1 MLFSILKYSIINIFL
16 LDRNDVLY
24 RKNKLF
30 LRKININ
37 SFLES
42 FFFLYLYRIKQ
53 NRTFALNKQNIFYLK
68 TKVLSE

>member
-1 MLFSILKYSIINIFL
+1 MLFSRLKYSIINIFL

-37 SFLES
+37 SF
-42 FFFLYLYRIKQ
+42 FRVIFLFISL
-53 NRTFALNKQNIFYLK
+53 
-68 TKVLSE
+68 

>member
-37 SFLES
+37 SFLGS
-42 FFFLYLYRIKQ
+42 FFSFY
-53 NRTFALNKQNIFYLK
+53 IFI
-68 TKVLSE
+68 E

>member
-42 FFFLYLYRIKQ
+42 FFFLYLYGIKQ
-53 NRTFALNKQNIFYLK
+53 NRTFALNKQNIFHLK
-68 TKVLSE
+68 TKVL

>member
-37 SFLES
+37 NFLES

-53 NRTFALNKQNIFYLK
+53 NRTFVLNKQNIFYLK
-68 TKVLSE
+68 TKVL

>member
-42 FFFLYLYRIKQ
+42 FFFLYFYKIKQ
-53 NRTFALNKQNIFYLK
+53 NRTFALNIQNIFYLK
-68 TKVLSE
+68 TKVL

>member
-37 SFLES
+37 SF
-42 FFFLYLYRIKQ
+42 FRVIFLFISLW
-53 NRTFALNKQNIFYLK
+53 NK
-68 TKVLSE
+68 TKYFSPKNKSPVIVKALTGFF

>member
-53 NRTFALNKQNIFYLK
+53 NRTFVLNKQNIFYLK
-68 TKVLSE
+68 TKVL

>member
-1 MLFSILKYSIINIFL
+1 MLFSRLKYSIINIFL

-37 SFLES
+37 NFLES

-53 NRTFALNKQNIFYLK
+53 NRTFVLNKQNIFYLK
-68 TKVLSE
+68 TKVL

>member
-24 RKNKLF
+24 RKDKLF

-37 SFLES
+37 NFLES

-53 NRTFALNKQNIFYLK
+53 NRTFVLNKQNIFYLK
-68 TKVLSE
+68 TKVL

>member
-1 MLFSILKYSIINIFL
+1 MLFSRLKYSIINIFL

-37 SFLES
+37 SFLGS

-53 NRTFALNKQNIFYLK
+53 
-68 TKVLSE
+68 S

>member
-53 NRTFALNKQNIFYLK
+53 NRTFALNIQNIFYLK
-68 TKVLSE
+68 TKVL

>member
-16 LDRNDVLY
+16 LDRNDILY

-53 NRTFALNKQNIFYLK
+53 NRTFALNIQNIFYLK
-68 TKVLSE
+68 TKVL

>member
-1 MLFSILKYSIINIFL
+1 MLFSRLKYSIINIFL

-37 SFLES
+37 SFLGS

-53 NRTFALNKQNIFYLK
+53 NRTFALNIQNIFYLK
-68 TKVLSE
+68 TKVL

>member
-16 LDRNDVLY
+16 LDINDVLY

-37 SFLES
+37 SFLGS

-53 NRTFALNKQNIFYLK
+53 NRTFALNIQNIFYLK
-68 TKVLSE
+68 TKVL

>member
-1 MLFSILKYSIINIFL
+1 MLFYILKYSIINIFL

-53 NRTFALNKQNIFYLK
+53 NRTFALNIQNIFYLK
-68 TKVLSE
+68 TKVL

>member
-53 NRTFALNKQNIFYLK
+53 NRTFALNIQNICYLK
-68 TKVLSE
+68 TKVL

>member
-16 LDRNDVLY
+16 LDRKDVLY

-37 SFLES
+37 SFLGS

-53 NRTFALNKQNIFYLK
+53 NRTFALNIQNIFYLK
-68 TKVLSE
+68 TKVL

>member
-30 LRKININ
+30 LREININ

-42 FFFLYLYRIKQ
+42 FFFLYLYKIKQ
-53 NRTFALNKQNIFYLK
+53 NRTFALNIQNIFYLK
-68 TKVLSE
+68 TKVL

>member
-16 LDRNDVLY
+16 FDRNDVLY

-30 LRKININ
+30 LREININ

-42 FFFLYLYRIKQ
+42 FFFLYLYKIKQ
-53 NRTFALNKQNIFYLK
+53 NRTFALNIQNIFYLK
-68 TKVLSE
+68 TKVL

>member
-42 FFFLYLYRIKQ
+42 FFFLYLYGI
-53 NRTFALNKQNIFYLK
+53 KQNIFHLK
-68 TKVLSE
+68 IKVL

>member
-37 SFLES
+37 SFSES

-68 TKVLSE
+68 TKVL

>member
-1 MLFSILKYSIINIFL
+1 MLFSRLKYSIINIFI

-37 SFLES
+37 SFLGS

-53 NRTFALNKQNIFYLK
+53 NRTFALNIQNIFYLK
-68 TKVLSE
+68 TKVL

>member
-30 LRKININ
+30 LRKISIN
-37 SFLES
+37 SFLGS

-53 NRTFALNKQNIFYLK
+53 NRTFALNIQNIFYLK
-68 TKVLSE
+68 TKVL

>member
-37 SFLES
+37 SFLGS

-68 TKVLSE
+68 TKVL

>member
-16 LDRNDVLY
+16 LDRNDVLS

-30 LRKININ
+30 LRKISIN

-53 NRTFALNKQNIFYLK
+53 NRTFALNIQNIFYLK
-68 TKVLSE
+68 TKVL

>member
-30 LRKININ
+30 LRKISIN
-37 SFLES
+37 SF
-42 FFFLYLYRIKQ
+42 FRVIFLFISL
-53 NRTFALNKQNIFYLK
+53 
-68 TKVLSE
+68 

>member
-1 MLFSILKYSIINIFL
+1 MLFYILKYSIINIFL

-37 SFLES
+37 SFLGS

-53 NRTFALNKQNIFYLK
+53 NRTFALNIQNIF
-68 TKVLSE
+68 T

>member
-24 RKNKLF
+24 RKKKLF
-30 LRKININ
+30 LRKISIN

-53 NRTFALNKQNIFYLK
+53 NRTFALNIQNIFYLK
-68 TKVLSE
+68 TKVL

>member
-37 SFLES
+37 SF
-42 FFFLYLYRIKQ
+42 FRVIFLFISL
-53 NRTFALNKQNIFYLK
+53 
-68 TKVLSE
+68 

>member
-30 LRKININ
+30 LREININ

-53 NRTFALNKQNIFYLK
+53 NRTFALNIQNIFYLK
-68 TKVLSE
+68 TKVL

>member
-24 RKNKLF
+24 KKNKLF

-42 FFFLYLYRIKQ
+42 FFFLYLYKIKQ
-53 NRTFALNKQNIFYLK
+53 NRTFALNIQNIFCQKLK
-68 TKVLSE
+68 LLL

>member
-24 RKNKLF
+24 KKNKLF

-42 FFFLYLYRIKQ
+42 FFFLYLYKIKQ
-53 NRTFALNKQNIFYLK
+53 NRTFALNIQNIFYLK
-68 TKVLSE
+68 TKVL

>member
-42 FFFLYLYRIKQ
+42 FFFLYLYIIKQ
-53 NRTFALNKQNIFYLK
+53 NRTFALNIQNIFYLK
-68 TKVLSE
+68 TKVL

>member
-16 LDRNDVLY
+16 LDRNDILY

-42 FFFLYLYRIKQ
+42 FFFLYLYKIKQ

-68 TKVLSE
+68 TKVL

>member
-42 FFFLYLYRIKQ
+42 FFFLYLYGI
-53 NRTFALNKQNIFYLK
+53 KQNIFHLK
-68 TKVLSE
+68 TKVL

>member
-37 SFLES
+37 SFLGS

-53 NRTFALNKQNIFYLK
+53 NIFYLK
-68 TKVLSE
+68 TKVL

>member
-37 SFLES
+37 SFLGS

-53 NRTFALNKQNIFYLK
+53 NRTFALNIQNIFYLK
-68 TKVLSE
+68 TKVL

>member
-37 SFLES
+37 SFLGS

-53 NRTFALNKQNIFYLK
+53 NRTFALNKQNIFLQK
-68 TKVLSE
+68 TKVL

>member
-37 SFLES
+37 SFLEP

-53 NRTFALNKQNIFYLK
+53 NRTFALNIQNIFYLK
-68 TKVLSE
+68 TKVL

>member
-37 SFLES
+37 SFLGS
-42 FFFLYLYRIKQ
+42 FFFLYLYRITQ
-53 NRTFALNKQNIFYLK
+53 NRTFALNIQNIFYLK
-68 TKVLSE
+68 TKVL